1 MRDFFEASMA
11 LELHDNAAAQTLYQ
25 RLAAD
30 FPASGYV
37 ATQSATAQYGLRAF
51 DAAASAFES
60 IARAEP
66 FRLEGMDT
74 YSNILYVKEATA
86 ALSGLAHDAVATDKY
101 RPETCCIVGNYYSLK
116 GAHDKAVLYF
126 RRALKLNPAYLSAW
140 TLMGHEYVEMKNLGA
155 AVEAYRA
162 AVALSPRDYRA
173 WYGLGQ
179 TYELLGLPLYAL
191 HYYGRAAA
199 LRPGDARMWCAI
211 GQCYESEQL
220 GRADAAVRCY
230 RRALANDDREG
241 IALAKLAK
249 LHANMGQREEAAHF
263 HRLNLQRLDD
273 EHAEGAELIEALQFL
288 AQYAKESGSLQEAE
302 KYCTRLLDFGGPAKE
317 AAKGL
322 LREIRTAA
330 MGAMEISPSS

>member
-220 GRADAAVRCY
+220 GCADAAVRCY

>member
-1 MRDFFEASMA
+1 
-11 LELHDNAAAQTLYQ
+11 
-25 RLAAD
+25 
-30 FPASGYV
+30 
-37 ATQSATAQYGLRAF
+37 
-51 DAAASAFES
+51 
-60 IARAEP
+60 
-66 FRLEGMDT
+66 
-74 YSNILYVKEATA
+74 
-86 ALSGLAHDAVATDKY
+86 
-101 RPETCCIVGNYYSLK
+101 
-116 GAHDKAVLYF
+116 
-126 RRALKLNPAYLSAW
+126 
-140 TLMGHEYVEMKNLGA
+140 MKNLGA

-211 GQCYESEQL
+211 GECYESEQL

-249 LHANMGQREEAAHF
+249 LHANTGQREEAAHF